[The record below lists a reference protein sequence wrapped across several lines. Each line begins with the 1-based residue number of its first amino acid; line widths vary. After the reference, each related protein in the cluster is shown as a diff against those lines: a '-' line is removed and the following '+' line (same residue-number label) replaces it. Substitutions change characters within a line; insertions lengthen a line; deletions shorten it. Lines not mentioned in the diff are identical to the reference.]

1 MLPAMRAS
9 GSRRR
14 RADREGSFR
23 ARECSVFDTIA
34 LLGAL
39 GVALA
44 AALYGLRRRRAGEA
58 IVYQWEKGL
67 LLRDGAIVRV
77 LEPGRHA
84 TWPARVAIERIDM
97 RELASAAP
105 MQEVLTKDNLTLK
118 ATIAVLHA
126 VADPI
131 KHRTATDAPHARLYE
146 AMQAALRE
154 RIGARTLDEIL
165 ANRAALADGLAAE
178 LDAAVA
184 WCGLKV
190 TRAYIRD
197 LALAGPAKQALAD
210 LWKAQKDGLAALER
224 ARGEQ
229 AALRALA
236 NAARQLKG
244 NPELMNLRILSA
256 LAGQSGKPG
265 ASLILGGGPGL
276 TPIVR
281 ESEGGAS
288 APDGASDE

>member
-1 MLPAMRAS
+1 M
-9 GSRRR
+9 
-14 RADREGSFR
+14 
-23 ARECSVFDTIA
+23 FDTIA
-34 LLGAL
+34 LLGAV

-126 VADPI
+126 VSDPI

-256 LAGQSGKPG
+256 LGGQSGKPG

-276 TPIVR
+276 MPIVR
-281 ESEGGAS
+281 EGEGGAS